1 MAGPGAPLYFM
12 PDGGSGGSGA
22 GYNIPISV
30 SYARTDTTNPVFSAA
45 TNFFFSSPWASTGS
59 NDQSARNT
67 AAATATSAAAQGDL
81 AQNAQSQT
89 AGANAP
95 QSSNAATLALPAWL
109 PYAAGGAVLLI
120 VAAIYFTRR

>member
-1 MAGPGAPLYFM
+1 MGDTGS
-12 PDGGSGGSGA
+12 GGGGSGA

-95 QSSNAATLALPAWL
+95 VAGSPVSSLTIPPQLLYTVVGGFILLLASIWL
-109 PYAAGGAVLLI
+109 KHK
-120 VAAIYFTRR
+120 